1 MSRTR
6 FSAFDRSLRSRLTRL
21 VHRGPLLGG
30 TLSLRRVT
38 CGKKGCRCARGERH
52 PALYLVSRRGGKLR
66 QVFIPKELEKEVREW
81 VRTYRDVQDL
91 LERLSER
98 ALEDLKARKKKRH
111 S

>member
-1 MSRTR
+1 MPKIR
-6 FSAFDRSLRSRLTRL
+6 FSAFDRSLRSRLTKL
-21 VHRGPLLGG
+21 VHSGPLVGG

-66 QVFIPKELEKEVREW
+66 QVFIPKDLEKEVREW